1 MIISEDTG
9 KALNKI
15 QSPLTIFLK
24 TTELLANQKQKISY
38 PEKEYQKPEVD
49 TIVNSEK
56 FRRIF

>member
-24 TTELLANQKQKISY
+24 TTELLAN
-38 PEKEYQKPEVD
+38 
-49 TIVNSEK
+49 
-56 FRRIF
+56 